1 LAWQWQSRPFSTRSR
16 EAEDREWLGWFQYV
30 KQRLDEVPGVTSR
43 VVIPKEKSYYP
54 TLQIDWDP
62 EVIGLE
68 NWELGKRLLD
78 GQPRIMT
85 HAEGEGHGF
94 VLRPAA
100 MYPGEYKVV
109 AERLQEEFRKAPRAK
124 AKPARIPPAA
134 NLSGHWELDITFLA
148 SSTKW
153 HLYIDNDGNELK
165 GVYRSPVVPEGTLIG
180 TVSGDRV
187 EIRSRGRH
195 EGMDFN
201 YVFSGKAQEGEMEGM
216 VALGWEDGSVRWT
229 GRRVGSTG

>member
-1 LAWQWQSRPFSTRSR
+1 
-16 EAEDREWLGWFQYV
+16 
-30 KQRLDEVPGVTSR
+30 
-43 VVIPKEKSYYP
+43 
-54 TLQIDWDP
+54 
-62 EVIGLE
+62 VIGLE

-180 TVSGDRV
+180 TISGDRV
-187 EIRSRGRH
+187 EIRSSGRH

-201 YVFSGKAQEGEMEGM
+201 YIFSGKVQEGKMEGM

-229 GRRVGSTG
+229 GRRVGSKG